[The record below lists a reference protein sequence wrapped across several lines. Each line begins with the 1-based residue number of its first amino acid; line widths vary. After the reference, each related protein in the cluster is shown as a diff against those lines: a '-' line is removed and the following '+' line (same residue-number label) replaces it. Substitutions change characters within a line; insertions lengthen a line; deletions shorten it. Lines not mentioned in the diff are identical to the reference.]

1 MGLQRQ
7 MLRSPICDCRGGG
20 GDSHMKGQD
29 SQCILPRALDF
40 IVSSEF
46 EFWLYVSLFCGL
58 IQVTFT

>member
-1 MGLQRQ
+1 
-7 MLRSPICDCRGGG
+7 
-20 GDSHMKGQD
+20 MKGQD

-46 EFWLYVSLFCGL
+46 EFWLYVSPFCGL